1 MTACVLDTD
10 VVIAALDR
18 GDAHHDAA
26 AAAVLAMIDDE
37 RPRLLSTV
45 NYAEALVRP
54 AEDEGT
60 LRRAVDAIAALG
72 IKLVPPTA
80 EIARAAARH
89 RGLGISLAGG
99 FAIATAEAHSAA
111 VATFDRRVRRGLRRL
126 GVELIT
132 PDST

>member
-1 MTACVLDTD
+1 MNACVLDTD

-18 GDAHHDAA
+18 RDVHHETAA
-26 AAAVLAMIDDE
+26 NALRAMIE
-37 RPRLLSTV
+37 RETPRLLSTV
-45 NYAEALVRP
+45 NYAETLVRP
-54 AEDEGT
+54 AEDART

-72 IKLVPPTA
+72 IRLIAPTP

-89 RGLGISLAGG
+89 RGLGISLADG

-111 VATFDRRVRRGLRRL
+111 VASFDRRVRRGLAQL
-126 GVELIT
+126 GIAPGI